1 VVETV
6 GVGIFVDVAVVLRH
20 RTHFWMLMAQC
31 SAHDCAGDDSNGS
44 TSVGYTII
52 LYIMSIYDAGAQR
65 LVLPGA
71 SFLGERV
78 QNSQGSRRRRRR
90 VPDRNAVLISSAA
103 TLYIRIV

>member
-20 RTHFWMLMAQC
+20 QTHFWMLMAQC

-44 TSVGYTII
+44 VGYNTI

-90 VPDRNAVLISSAA
+90 RVPDRNAVLISSAA